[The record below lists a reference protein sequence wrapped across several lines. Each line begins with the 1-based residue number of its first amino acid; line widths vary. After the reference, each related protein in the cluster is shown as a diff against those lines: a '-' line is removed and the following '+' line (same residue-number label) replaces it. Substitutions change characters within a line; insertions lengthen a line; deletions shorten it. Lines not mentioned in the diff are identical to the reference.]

1 MLSMQTGWD
10 TYIEKDSPGG
20 ALQAKYEDNFKTDAI
35 ILIVEA
41 GDPLSPEVLAYI
53 DNLEQ
58 DFRQQQNIQST
69 LSIVDVLKSANGG
82 TLPSSRADT
91 DRIVS
96 SLPESTRSQLV
107 PSNVLTLVQ
116 IRLAPRLSE
125 NAQKSVLDN
134 VESIIDNSNA
144 PLGIIVETSGTPAF
158 TQQMKEGLTSNM
170 GILIR
175 EQWS

>member
-1 MLSMQTGWD
+1 M
-10 TYIEKDSPGG
+10 
-20 ALQAKYEDNFKTDAI
+20 
-35 ILIVEA
+35 
-41 GDPLSPEVLAYI
+41 
-53 DNLEQ
+53 
-58 DFRQQQNIQST
+58 
-69 LSIVDVLKSANGG
+69 
-82 TLPSSRADT
+82 
-91 DRIVS
+91 
-96 SLPESTRSQLV
+96 
-107 PSNVLTLVQ
+107 LTLVQ